1 MPRLRRLLYLA
12 GAVGVAA
19 AATLVV
25 DLVRPTGPPPPGVD
39 ALRTA
44 LVVPP
49 GPMTLVRWDD
59 VDLGDEV
66 IVVPSAGFT
75 ARHVIRQRAA
85 DQLQVDPESGG
96 GICGLPEDGVLTRMR
111 RTNGPGPVLTR
122 LPVAGIQPID
132 GPREATWMLFYL
144 ESDLPGGWHCRS
156 DLVLV
161 RTDDVQ
167 RMLASTGQA
176 S

>member
-1 MPRLRRLLYLA
+1 M

-19 AATLVV
+19 AATFFV
-25 DLVRPTGPPPPGVD
+25 DLVRPAGPPPPD
-39 ALRTA
+39 AGSVRIAEAAPSLPA
-44 LVVPP
+44 
-49 GPMTLVRWDD
+49 TLIRWDN

-75 ARHVIRQRAA
+75 ARHVVRPRAN
-85 DQLQVDPESGG
+85 QVHLDPESGG
-96 GICGLPEDGVLTRMR
+96 GICGLPQDGVLTRMR
-111 RTNGPGPVLTR
+111 RTDGPGPVLTR
-122 LPVAGIQPID
+122 LPVAGVQPID

-144 ESDLPGGWHCRS
+144 DSDSPGGWHCMS

-167 RMLASTGQA
+167 RMLASAGQA